1 MAKLS
6 LRHAEQSPLFAF
18 EYPMRVYYEDT
29 DAGGVVYHAQ
39 FVKYLE
45 RARTEWLRHLG
56 FTNSDLEKQHKLV
69 FIVSELHVE
78 YQKPALL
85 DDALNITV
93 AIENLGRVRIQF
105 AQEVRRGDEVLVR
118 ARVVVASVAAQGF
131 KPVELPPELKRK
143 MEAMC

>member
-1 MAKLS
+1 MARLS
-6 LRHAEQSPLFAF
+6 LRHAEQTPLFAYA
-18 EYPMRVYYEDT
+18 YPLRVYYEDT

-45 RARTEWLRHLG
+45 RARTEWLRNLG
-56 FTNSDLEKQHKLV
+56 FTNSDLTRTHRMV
-69 FIVSELHVE
+69 FIVSELSLE
-78 YQKPALL
+78 YLKPALL

-105 AQEVRRGDEVLVR
+105 AQEVRRGDELLVR